1 MTVAPLLTQ
10 SALRK
15 GLLAVVW
22 VMMSSDFLMQPSV
35 SVEGMMVALQTPSNS
50 FLRPSALEMSRSHR

>member
-35 SVEGMMVALQTPSNS
+35 SVEGMMVALQVPSNS

>member
-1 MTVAPLLTQ
+1 MTVEPLLTH

-35 SVEGMMVALQTPSNS
+35 SVEGMMVALQVPYTYIY
-50 FLRPSALEMSRSHR
+50 